1 MKKTIDMKKTILTLI
16 VCVICLVA
24 HAQIMPIENNLMAG
38 NNIEELKVLYI
49 NKDVSTHFIAME
61 DIKYVDISIDKIVG
75 DIPTSNTLRVKPIE
89 EGASG
94 VVTIVTERFL
104 VQYMLVYTNDIS
116 KVYTRYNI
124 PYADLKSYVNPETNL
139 TKSQMYEYAH
149 KMFISDKKYY
159 DVSTRSNLMKIIL
172 NNIYTFDKYFFIDIS
187 LLNRSNIRYD
197 IDQIRFKIEDK
208 KQTKATNFQSIEIL
222 PLMQVNNNKVFK
234 KSYRNVFVF
243 EKFTFPDEKVFTI
256 EISEKQISGRTII
269 LRIDYADVLHADTF
283 IE

>member
-1 MKKTIDMKKTILTLI
+1 MKKTILTLI

>member
-1 MKKTIDMKKTILTLI
+1 MKKTILTLI

-75 DIPTSNTLRVKPIE
+75 DIPTSNTLRIKPIE